1 MQEYIEFA
9 RANPLLFLGFFG
21 VLGLIIWTELG
32 RINRKYQLAPI
43 NTAVKLMNDDKTV
56 LVDVREDREV
66 QDGMIKG
73 AKHIPLSALSTRM
86 GELDKYKSAPIIV
99 YCRSG
104 NRSGSA
110 CNSLTKAGFENVN
123 NLVGGIIAWETA
135 NLPLTNKR

>member
-9 RANPLLFLGFFG
+9 RTNPLLFLGFFG

-32 RINRKYQLAPI
+32 RLNRKYQLAPV
-43 NTAVKLMNDDKTV
+43 NTAVKMMNDDKTV
-56 LVDVREDREV
+56 VVDVREDREV

-73 AKHIPLSALSTRM
+73 AKHIPLSVLATRL
-86 GELDKYKSAPIIV
+86 GELDKFKSVPIVV

-110 CNSLTKAGFENVN
+110 CNTLTKAGFENVN
-123 NLVGGIIAWETA
+123 NLVGGISAWESA
-135 NLPLTNKR
+135 NLPVTKR

>member
-9 RANPLLFLGFFG
+9 RTNPLLFLGFFG

-32 RINRKYQLAPI
+32 RLNRKYQLAPV
-43 NTAVKLMNDDKTV
+43 NTAVQMMNDEKTIV
-56 LVDVREDREV
+56 LDVREDRELD
-66 QDGMIKG
+66 DGIIKG
-73 AKHIPLSALSTRM
+73 AKHIPLSVLPTRL

-110 CNSLTKAGFENVN
+110 CNTLTKAGFENVN
-123 NLVGGIIAWETA
+123 NLVGGMGAWETA
-135 NLPLTNKR
+135 KLPVSKR

>member
-9 RANPLLFLGFFG
+9 RTNPLLFLGFFG

-32 RINRKYQLAPI
+32 RLNRKYAQTPI
-43 NTAVKLMNDDKTV
+43 NSAVQMMNDDKTIV
-56 LVDVREDREV
+56 VDVREDREV

-73 AKHIPLSALSTRM
+73 AKHIPLSALATRV
-86 GELDKYKSAPIIV
+86 GELDKYKSAPILV

-110 CNSLTKAGFENVN
+110 CSTLTKAGFENVN
-123 NLVGGIIAWETA
+123 NLVGGISAWESA
-135 NLPLTNKR
+135 NLPVTKR

>member
-9 RANPLLFLGFFG
+9 RANPLMFLGFFG

-32 RINRKYQLAPI
+32 RLNRKYQLATI
-43 NTAVKLMNDDKTV
+43 NTAVKMMNDDNTV
-56 LVDVREDREV
+56 VLDVREDREV

-73 AKHIPLSALSTRM
+73 AKHIPLSALATRL
-86 GELDKYKSAPIIV
+86 GELDKFKSAPIVV

-110 CNSLTKAGFENVN
+110 CSTMTKAGFENVN
-123 NLVGGIIAWETA
+123 NLVGGITAWETA
-135 NLPLTNKR
+135 NLPITKR

>member
-9 RANPLLFLGFFG
+9 RTNPLLFLGFFG

-32 RINRKYQLAPI
+32 RLNRKYAQTPV
-43 NTAVKLMNDDKTV
+43 NNAVQMMNDDKTIV
-56 LVDVREDREV
+56 VDVREDREV

-73 AKHIPLSALSTRM
+73 AKHIPLSALATRA
-86 GELDKYKSAPIIV
+86 GELDKYKSAPILV

-110 CNSLTKAGFENVN
+110 CNTLTKAGFENVN
-123 NLVGGIIAWETA
+123 NLVGGISAWESA
-135 NLPLTNKR
+135 NLPITKR